1 MAKSGT
7 RSLASFTAAK
17 SRSPAPSK
25 GSGAGSSRR
34 GGRGETSDANITLIS
49 SEDLTPGETDWNSID
64 ALTDKEIEAAVK
76 DDSDAVP
83 LNIDWSEAVLVIP
96 PKKHAISIRLD
107 EDVLKFFRQAGAG
120 YQSRINAVLR
130 SYVQAK
136 GKKKRA

>member
-7 RSLASFTAAK
+7 RSSASFTAAK

-34 GGRGETSDANITLIS
+34 GETSDADITVIS
-49 SEDLTPGETDWNSID
+49 REDRSSGRTDWNAID
-64 ALTDKEIEAAVK
+64 TLTDEEIEAAVK
-76 DDSDAVP
+76 DDPDAVP
-83 LNIDWSEAVLVIP
+83 LDMDWSETVLVTP
-96 PKKHAISIRLD
+96 PKKHSISILLD
-107 EDVLKFFRQAGAG
+107 EDVLAFFRQSGAG

-136 GKKKRA
+136 GKKAT

>member
-25 GSGAGSSRR
+25 ESGAGSTRR
-34 GGRGETSDANITLIS
+34 GGRGETSDADITLIS
-49 SEDLTPGETDWNSID
+49 RQERSPGKTDWNTID
-64 ALTDKEIEAAVK
+64 ALTDEEIEAAVK
-76 DDSDAVP
+76 DDPDAVP
-83 LNIDWSEAVLVIP
+83 LDMDWSETAVVIP
-96 PKKHAISIRLD
+96 PKKHSISIRLD
-107 EDVLKFFRQAGAG
+107 EDVLEFFRQSGAG

-136 GKKKRA
+136 GKKAT